1 MGKHGANT
9 GKASKKVKPNTPSK
23 NTSAQSLP
31 SFDESALSA
40 LTDKI
45 EKGFNK
51 GASSDSAQKPAKK
64 DKSKPNGASHSK
76 DTAPGKK
83 RDAEGN
89 VKTPTKSNKA
99 TDRKPK
105 QAEGGAAAE
114 GSARDILLQE
124 ILALGG
130 TEEDLDLLDGVES
143 DDEDVEFTQPKV
155 DDPKFAKE
163 FSKFVAGLGIEGQ
176 TQVDA
181 SDSEVEADEVDED
194 SDEWEEEPDTP
205 KKAPK
210 KAEEPVPQLVQ
221 AQDNKQDKKTKDVN
235 RLIFEA
241 RPDWH
246 SAPLGDLPTPELSDV
261 PAHRAIIEE
270 LKKYAKSLLEA
281 DSNLYASKHL
291 SSTSSHRFL
300 ATIMASG
307 TLDDKVSALTLVIQ
321 ESPIHTTKS
330 FESLL
335 GLAKKRSRGQAVTAL
350 GALKDLLGVGVVLP
364 ADRRLRTFANQPGLL
379 GTLQT
384 EFVSNWRSQ
393 DPLPG
398 NITKAH
404 LISWAYEDWLKEI
417 YFEILQV
424 LEGWCADEVEFA
436 RGRAITYVYELLKEK
451 PEQESN
457 LLRLLV
463 NKLGDPDKKLAS
475 RTSYL
480 ILQLQTTHPLM
491 KPIIVSSIETELLL
505 RPHQSTHSKYYA
517 INTLNQTILSGKE
530 EGVAQRLLKIYFDLF
545 VTLLKKP
552 LPPSDA
558 PGPVMNKKGQVQ
570 GGGGQKGKK
579 AMEKVTKEE
588 QAKLSSEETT
598 EKMISAVLTGVNRA
612 LPFSKSDDV
621 TLEKHM
627 DLLFKITHS
636 SNFNTSIQAL
646 MLIQQ
651 LSSTKTIAV
660 ERFYRTLYESLLDPR
675 LIMSSKHALYLNLL
689 FRALKSDLDVRRVK
703 AFAKRLLQIIT
714 LHQPPFICGVL
725 YLLRELEATFPGLT
739 TMITEPEVS
748 DDMDEE
754 VFKDVP
760 ETETAAAEA
769 ATLHENLMHPDRIP
783 KPAPKQGLY
792 DGRKRDPEHSNAD
805 KSCLWELTPFITHFH
820 PSVAM
825 FADRLLTS
833 AVMPA
838 KPDLA
843 SHSLISFLDRF
854 VYRNA
859 KASAGGLRGS
869 SIMQPLAGGE
879 SSGVLVA
886 NRATAQAHQ
895 PVNSE
900 AFWRKK
906 AEDVAVDEVF
916 FHKYFNQIGKGKVS
930 KKGKPAKAAGDGSDD
945 EDENEDEIWQALV
958 DSRPEVEG
966 PSDDESDLEMLD
978 LDDSGDEGSEGSD
991 AMWEDD
997 DEVDVEGT
1005 DEEEQGSEGE
1015 EEPSPFLDEDELDEG
1030 EDEDEDDL
1038 FNKELETNQKK
1049 PEAKVDG
1056 TETGRAKKKK
1066 MKSLPMFASV
1076 DDYADMMG
1084 GDEDEDMG

>member
-1 MGKHGANT
+1 MGKHGTNT

-64 DKSKPNGASHSK
+64 DKSKLNGASHSK

-143 DDEDVEFTQPKV
+143 DDEDVEGTQPKV

-181 SDSEVEADEVDED
+181 SDSEIEADEVDED

-760 ETETAAAEA
+760 EAETAAAA
-769 ATLHENLMHPDRIP
+769 AAALHENLMHPDRIP

-833 AVMPA
+833 SP
-838 KPDLA
+838 
-843 SHSLISFLDRF
+843 F

>member
-1 MGKHGANT
+1 MGKHGTNT

-23 NTSAQSLP
+23 NSSEQSLP

-40 LTDKI
+40 LTEKI

-51 GASSDSAQKPAKK
+51 GASSEAAQKPAKK
-64 DKSKPNGASHSK
+64 DKNKPNGASQSK

-89 VKTPTKSNKA
+89 VKTTAKSNK
-99 TDRKPK
+99 
-105 QAEGGAAAE
+105 AAE

-130 TEEDLDLLDGVES
+130 TEEDLDLVEGVES
-143 DDEDVEFTQPKV
+143 EDEDVEGTQPKI

-163 FSKFVAGLGIEGQ
+163 FSKFIAGLGIEGQ
-176 TQVDA
+176 AQVDA
-181 SDSEVEADEVDED
+181 SEPEEEVDEADED
-194 SDEWEEEPDTP
+194 SEEWEEEPDTP

-210 KAEEPVPQLVQ
+210 KAEEPIPQLVQ
-221 AQDNKQDKKTKDVN
+221 AQPEKKSKDVN

-246 SAPLGDLPTPELSDV
+246 AAPLGDLPTPELNDV

-270 LKKYAKSLLEA
+270 LKKYAKTLLEA

-321 ESPIHTTKS
+321 ESPVHTAKS

-364 ADRRLRTFANQPGLL
+364 ADRRLRSFATQPGLM

-384 EFVSNWRSQ
+384 EFVSSWRSQ

-398 NITKAH
+398 SITKAH

-424 LEGWCADEVEFA
+424 LEQWCADEVEFA

-491 KPIIVSSIETELLL
+491 KPIIVSAIESELLL

-530 EGVAQRLLKIYFDLF
+530 EAVAQKLLKIYFDLF

-552 LPPSDA
+552 VAAMVA

-579 AMEKVTKEE
+579 ALEKVTKEE

-651 LSSTKTIAV
+651 LSSSKTIAV

-675 LIMSSKHALYLNLL
+675 LITSSKHALYLNLL

-725 YLLRELEATFPGLT
+725 YLLRELETSFPGLT
-739 TMITEPEVS
+739 TMITEPEAS
-748 DDMDEE
+748 DDHDEE

-760 ETETAAAEA
+760 ETETAETEA

-783 KPAPKQGLY
+783 KPAPKEGLY

-825 FADRLLTS
+825 FADRLLSS

-916 FHKYFNQIGKGKVS
+916 FHKYFNQVGKGKVA
-930 KKGKPAKAAGDGSDD
+930 KKGKAAKATEGSDD

-978 LDDSGDEGSEGSD
+978 LDDSGDEGSEGSE

-997 DEVDVEGT
+997 DEVDVEGS
-1005 DEEEQGSEGE
+1005 DEEEQGSEGG

-1030 EDEDEDDL
+1030 EDEDEDEL
-1038 FNKELETNQKK
+1038 FNRELETNKK
-1049 PEAKVDG
+1049 PEAKADG